1 MESEWRR
8 VTTSRRCPVC
18 GKPDW
23 CLVAQDNTAA
33 ICPRT
38 PAEKYIDG
46 SGYLHVLIETEAPL
60 NPQKKPPAQ
69 LPEHNTIMSMLDAKY
84 RQSLGANGLVA
95 LTRDLGVTEE
105 SLKKLGIGWSETKGA
120 FSFPMLRKGNRVLG
134 IRFRCMNGKKFA
146 AKGSKQGL
154 FIPKTYV
161 QNKGVVICEGPT
173 DTAAMIDLGFN
184 AIGRPSCNAGN
195 RLIGELVRGLP
206 VVIVADND
214 KVGKDGAVKLR
225 GYLGRMNTNKRVGV
239 IDCGDHKDA
248 REWLQS
254 GATRQ
259 GVLHAIE
266 RSLKNG

>member
-23 CLVAQDNTAA
+23 CLVAQDNTAV

-38 PAEKYIDG
+38 PADKYIDG
-46 SGYLHVLIETEAPL
+46 SGYLHVLIKTTAPI
-60 NPQKKPPAQ
+60 KTKRKPPAQ
-69 LPEHNTIMSMLDAKY
+69 LPEHNTIMSVLNGKY
-84 RQSLGANGLVA
+84 RKSLEPRALEDLTKNLGVSKESLG
-95 LTRDLGVTEE
+95 
-105 SLKKLGIGWSETKGA
+105 KLGIGWSETKRA

-134 IRFRCMNGKKFA
+134 IRFRCMNGQKFA

-154 FIPKTYV
+154 FIPETFD
-161 QNKGVVICEGPT
+161 QNKGAVICEGPT

-184 AIGRPSCNAGN
+184 AIGRPSCNSGIQ
-195 RLIGELVRGLP
+195 LISELVKGLP
-206 VVIVADND
+206 VAIVADSD
-214 KVGKDGAVKLR
+214 KVGMDGASKLR
-225 GYLGRMNTNKRVGV
+225 DYLRKTNKRVV
-239 IDCGDHKDA
+239 IIDCNDHKDA

-259 GVLHAIE
+259 TVLQAIE
-266 RSLKNG
+266 RSSKDA